1 MASGV
6 SSGFR
11 SRIPAARTA
20 GLCMPPMV
28 IDLRHTE
35 DRRDVVHRAV
45 QALAEGR
52 SVAFPTETDY
62 VVAAAARVGRA
73 VPPLVAFAARHPG
86 EPLLSLALKSADEA
100 LDWTPQITGA
110 GRRLA
115 RRCWPGPVAMIVPDD
130 HPESL
135 VRQLPAVARE
145 AVVAAGRLRLRI
157 PGHPILAECMR
168 MLAGPV
174 ILAEPLLAGG
184 QPVTAAELEAAT
196 DGRMA
201 LILDDGR
208 ARYAQPATTIELVAG
223 GFQVVRPGIVSEETL
238 RRLASLMV
246 LFVCTGN
253 TCRSPMAEALF
264 RRLAAERLGCAADE
278 IESRGVVVASAG
290 LAAWAGGPASGHA
303 VETVAELGGD
313 LAGHESQPLTE
324 SLVRQADVILT
335 MTASHRAAV
344 LAQFPEAGGRVEMLS
359 PDRRDVID
367 PIGGSLET
375 YRNCALQI
383 REHLQARLDTL
394 GLPSGKESDSGTT
407 PPRSG

>member
-1 MASGV
+1 
-6 SSGFR
+6 
-11 SRIPAARTA
+11 
-20 GLCMPPMV
+20 MPPLV
-28 IDLRHTE
+28 IDLRRSE

-52 SVAFPTETDY
+52 AVAFPTETDY
-62 VVAAAARVGRA
+62 VVATAARVAAA
-73 VPPLVAFAARHPG
+73 VQPLLALAERHPAEPPLT
-86 EPLLSLALKSADEA
+86 LALKGADEA
-100 LDWTPQITGA
+100 LDWAPRISGV
-110 GRRLA
+110 GRRIA

-135 VRQLPAVARE
+135 VRQLPQITRE
-145 AVVAAGRLRLRI
+145 ALVERGRLRLRI
-157 PGHPILAECMR
+157 PGHPMLADCMR

-174 ILAEPLLAGG
+174 ILAEPAGAAG
-184 QPVTAAELEAAT
+184 PTVTAEELEART
-196 DGRMA
+196 GSSLA

-208 ARYAQPATTIELVAG
+208 ARYAQPVTTIELVG
-223 GFQVVRPGIVSEETL
+223 DGFRILRPGIVSDETL

-253 TCRSPMAEALF
+253 TCRSPMAEAIF
-264 RRLAAERLGCAADE
+264 RQLVARRLGCTAEE
-278 IESRGVVVASAG
+278 IERHGVVVASAG

-303 VETVAELGGD
+303 VETLADMGGD
-313 LAGHESQPLTE
+313 LSSHESQPLTE

-344 LAQFPEAGGRVEMLS
+344 LAQFPDAGGRVEMLS

-367 PIGGSLET
+367 PIGGSPET

-383 REHLQARLDTL
+383 SEHLLSRLDTL
-394 GLPSGKESDSGTT
+394 LTPSAEPSGPDA
-407 PPRSG
+407 PPSRSG